1 MIVNVSAKTYH
12 TAKLISYLESPL
24 SVLMFKKE
32 SQNCIKLTGILNS
45 KDKKCPRFN
54 AADWMSDKLEVA
66 NDDRV
71 G

>member
-1 MIVNVSAKTYH
+1 
-12 TAKLISYLESPL
+12 
-24 SVLMFKKE
+24 MFKKE

-54 AADWMSDKLEVA
+54 AADWMWDKLEVA